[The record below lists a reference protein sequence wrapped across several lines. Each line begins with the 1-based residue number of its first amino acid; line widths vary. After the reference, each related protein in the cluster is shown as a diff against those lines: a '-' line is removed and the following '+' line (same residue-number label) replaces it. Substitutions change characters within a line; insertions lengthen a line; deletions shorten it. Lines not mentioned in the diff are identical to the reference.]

1 MLKEIMKNTIEYVNS
16 FPKKERKSYGQFF
29 TPIQTAEYM
38 ASLIRTESE
47 KVKILDPGAG
57 NGLLTA
63 AVVEHLIAR
72 GTAREISVVLY
83 ENDKNIQSLL
93 KKNIEIISSYC
104 SQKQVKL
111 FIKTQ
116 KENFIVDNQ
125 KYWEMQKSKGLFDIV
140 ISNPP
145 YLKIR
150 KEAAESVCMSEI
162 VHGQPN
168 MYFLFMAMAVKM
180 LRTNGEFVF
189 ITPRSWT
196 SGTYFKS
203 FRSYFMDSM
212 DIQRVHLFESRNSVF
227 KGKEGHSD
235 DILQETM
242 ITYGKKSKSQSRNI
256 IIAISQNAQDLGKVK
271 EIQVESGN
279 CLPEGK
285 EHYFVLPSDEEDLK
299 VLNYMKKMP
308 NTVEEAGFRF
318 KTGQVVEFRNKE
330 YIAWEKKE
338 STIPLLHSCNV
349 LEGRIVFP
357 AQTEKPQYFVVKD
370 ESKKNVT
377 SRCLG
382 MSRQGL
388 PKQRH
393 ANAKQGN
400 PRQGMPR

>member
-1 MLKEIMKNTIEYVNS
+1 M
-16 FPKKERKSYGQFF
+16 
-29 TPIQTAEYM
+29 
-38 ASLIRTESE
+38 
-47 KVKILDPGAG
+47 
-57 NGLLTA
+57 
-63 AVVEHLIAR
+63 
-72 GTAREISVVLY
+72 
-83 ENDKNIQSLL
+83 
-93 KKNIEIISSYC
+93 
-104 SQKQVKL
+104 
-111 FIKTQ
+111 
-116 KENFIVDNQ
+116 
-125 KYWEMQKSKGLFDIV
+125 

-330 YIAWEKKE
+330 YIAWEKK
-338 STIPLLHSCNV
+338 SLQFHCFIHV
-349 LEGRIVFP
+349 M
-357 AQTEKPQYFVVKD
+357 Y
-370 ESKKNVT
+370 
-377 SRCLG
+377 
-382 MSRQGL
+382 
-388 PKQRH
+388 
-393 ANAKQGN
+393 
-400 PRQGMPR
+400 